1 MLGNMETL
9 ASGGADIWAEVRG
22 VMERTG
28 GLVTSLELVC
38 DAHNNVTTV
47 ERPGDFQ
54 RSPLGGCD
62 QECGQ
67 EMRCGHVCSLP
78 CHPVSTRHVCSAPCV
93 KTCLTGL
100 HPCPLPCDELCGPCH
115 VTVEAR
121 LACGHGT
128 SVPCHQSSRTE
139 HIVCSVTSV
148 TELPCGHQAITPCGA
163 PPGQCGVSCHEAMS
177 CGHPC
182 GLPCHPASQPHRL
195 ASLCREPCSRQMCAD
210 PEHRCPR
217 PCGDPC
223 PPCEVRVTRQLP
235 CGHQAHLACSDAVT
249 EYECSQ
255 RCERPRVCGHQCKNL
270 CHEECGP
277 CPVWSEAISL
287 PCGHQVRGRCGEPP
301 LCEAPV
307 PASGSRGCGHSA
319 TVPCHLSASGGALAL
334 DARCDMSCAAQL
346 LCGHQCPA
354 PCWGCDSD
362 LHPPC
367 VQPCPPAPGRWSPLS
382 RPLWESSVLPAP
394 RDVSWPALTINAR

>member
-1 MLGNMETL
+1 M
-9 ASGGADIWAEVRG
+9 
-22 VMERTG
+22 MERRG

-47 ERPGDFQ
+47 ERPRDFQ
-54 RSPLGGCD
+54 QSPLGGCD

-78 CHPVSTRHVCSAPCV
+78 CHPVSTRHVCSNPCV
-93 KTCLTGL
+93 KMCLSGL
-100 HPCPLPCDELCGPCH
+100 HPCHLLCDELCGPCH

-121 LACGHGT
+121 LACGHLT
-128 SVPCHQSSRTE
+128 SVPCHQSFRPE

-148 TELPCGHQAITPCGA
+148 TVLPCGHQALTPCGA

-235 CGHQAHLACSDAVT
+235 CGHQADLACSEAVT

-255 RCERPRVCGHQCKNL
+255 RCERPRVCGHQCRNL

-319 TVPCHLSASGGALAL
+319 TVPCHLSASGGSPAS
-334 DARCDMSCAAQL
+334 DARCDMPCAAQL

-354 PCWGCDSD
+354 PCWGCDSG

-367 VQPCPPAPGRWSPLS
+367 VQPCP
-382 RPLWESSVLPAP
+382 RPLVCGHPCPGLCGEFCPPCTKRCLLACPHNQCKVNNKHT
-394 RDVSWPALTINAR
+394 RIQ